1 MHYKIFVLIANVK
14 KTNGGSAEII
24 RYDEGKSY

>member
-14 KTNGGSAEII
+14 KTNGGSAKII
-24 RYDEGKSY
+24 RYDEGKD